1 MKVSDA
7 MTPEVQLCTP
17 DDTLKE
23 AAQAMAA
30 LGVGLLPVT
39 DNERLV
45 GMISDRDI
53 AIRGIGMG
61 RGPDARIGDVMTADV
76 RYCYEDQNLDEVSAI
91 MGDIQ
96 VRRLPVLNRDKR
108 LVGIIALGD
117 IALVQGG
124 NGTSAALRGISR
136 PRRAACTTLVVSS
149 REYRAP
155 ASCGNAGT
163 QSYTKGECRC
173 ADNGIRASVPTSTG
187 SELFFGAGSG
197 IVHAGR
203 TAGLHFAGRGSRR
216 RSLLRVRVLG
226 RAFGRAVVGV
236 WLA

>member
-17 DDTLKE
+17 DDTIKD

-39 DNERLV
+39 DNDRLV

-53 AIRGIGMG
+53 AVRGIGMG
-61 RGPDARIGDVMTADV
+61 RGPEARVGDVMTADV
-76 RYCYEDQNLDEVSAI
+76 KYCYEDQDLNEVCAN

-96 VRRLPVLNRDKR
+96 VRRLPVLDRSKR

-124 NGTSAALRGISR
+124 DGTGATLSRISR
-136 PRRAACTTLVVSS
+136 PGGQHV
-149 REYRAP
+149 
-155 ASCGNAGT
+155 
-163 QSYTKGECRC
+163 QM
-173 ADNGIRASVPTSTG
+173 
-187 SELFFGAGSG
+187 
-197 IVHAGR
+197 
-203 TAGLHFAGRGSRR
+203 
-216 RSLLRVRVLG
+216 
-226 RAFGRAVVGV
+226 
-236 WLA
+236 

>member
-17 DDTLKE
+17 DDTLKD
-23 AAQAMAA
+23 AAEAMAA

-61 RGPDARIGDVMTADV
+61 RGPEGRVGDVMTAEV
-76 RYCYEDQNLDEVSAI
+76 RYCYEDQGFDEVSAI

-96 VRRLPVLNRDKR
+96 VRRLPVLSRDKR

-117 IALVQGG
+117 IALVQGA
-124 NGTSAALRGISR
+124 NGTGAALSGISR
-136 PRRAACTTLVVSS
+136 PGGQHVQV
-149 REYRAP
+149 
-155 ASCGNAGT
+155 
-163 QSYTKGECRC
+163 
-173 ADNGIRASVPTSTG
+173 
-187 SELFFGAGSG
+187 
-197 IVHAGR
+197 
-203 TAGLHFAGRGSRR
+203 
-216 RSLLRVRVLG
+216 
-226 RAFGRAVVGV
+226 
-236 WLA
+236 